1 MEKAYIELKIP
12 SDVYYLESVRAFI
25 GKLSETLR
33 FTKKRIADIQLA
45 LDEICSNAVYH
56 GSKCVT
62 SEIQLQISVDMHAFE
77 IMVRDTGRGGIHQWI
92 TPERLAEIQAQR
104 SPAGESG
111 HGLYLIK
118 CLTDVHKLQANAE
131 GGTDVTVI
139 FYRGVSNS

>member
-62 SEIQLQISVDMHAFE
+62 SEIQLQISVDTHALE
-77 IMVRDTGRGGIHQWI
+77 IMVRDTGRGDIHQWI
-92 TPERLAEIQAQR
+92 TPERLEEIQAQR

-118 CLTDVHKLQANAE
+118 CLTDVHKLKANAD
-131 GGTDVTVI
+131 GGTDVTAI
-139 FYRGVSNS
+139 FYREVE